1 MLEFLMSAPFLIG
14 LAIGAVL
21 GVFAGIGLGR
31 RSNHAN
37 AAYDKIRREAAE
49 LRDQL
54 ADAKAELQGR
64 LNRDE

>member
-1 MLEFLMSAPFLIG
+1 MELTLFSIAA
-14 LAIGAVL
+14 LALAFVL
-21 GVFAGIGLGR
+21 GAFLGVGLGR

-54 ADAKAELQGR
+54 SDAKAELQDRIDRG
-64 LNRDE
+64 E

>member
-21 GVFAGIGLGR
+21 GVFSGIGLGR

-54 ADAKAELQGR
+54 SDARAELADR
-64 LNRDE
+64 MPR

>member
-1 MLEFLMSAPFLIG
+1 MELTLFSIAAPV
-14 LAIGAVL
+14 LAFVL
-21 GVFAGIGLGR
+21 GAFFGVGLGR

-54 ADAKAELQGR
+54 ADAKAELQDR
-64 LNRDE
+64 INRDE